1 MTHMLKKILIATD
14 GSETSM
20 RAAKMAV
27 SIGKASGASL
37 TAVYVLDVHRLA
49 QLPGYAAMPG
59 IKDNLMEL
67 MLKEGGEALEE
78 IGDMARDANVAYER
92 VVVEGDPGEELLKLC
107 REPGFDL
114 VVLGSVGR
122 GVLTRLLLGSVAERV
137 VRHSP
142 VPVLVVP
149 ARDEQEIAAAG

>member
-1 MTHMLKKILIATD
+1 MLKKILIATD

-27 SIGKASGASL
+27 GIGKKTGATV
-37 TAVYVLDVHRLA
+37 TAVYVVDVHRLA

-67 MLKEGGEALEE
+67 MSREGSEALEE
-78 IGDMARDANVAYER
+78 IGDMARDAGVAYER
-92 VVVEGDPGEELLKLC
+92 VVAEGDPGEELLKLC
-107 REPGFDL
+107 RNPGFDL
-114 VVLGSVGR
+114 IVLGTIGKSGLKR
-122 GVLTRLLLGSVAERV
+122 FLLGSVAEKV
-137 VRHSP
+137 VRHSH

-149 ARDEQEIAAAG
+149 AKDEQE

>member
-20 RAAKMAV
+20 RAANMAV

-107 REPGFDL
+107 SDQGFDL
-114 VVLGSVGR
+114 IVLGSIGKS
-122 GVLTRLLLGSVAERV
+122 GLTKFLLGSVAEKV
-137 VRHSP
+137 VRHAHI
-142 VPVLVVP
+142 PVLVVP
-149 ARDEQEIAAAG
+149 IKS